1 MKPNPQQERLANLP
15 IGNVLVVAPAGC
27 GKTEALAARAK
38 AVVARGDVTAPCKV
52 LALTFSNKAKE
63 NLATRV
69 RRVVGAGA
77 SQRITVT
84 NFHGLA
90 ARVVRAHGTVLGIPA
105 DVTFPED
112 PWRKCKLAREEIRL
126 PVFLELDQ
134 IDALFASIKD
144 ADVELLVRLCIF
156 TGRRIGEVVALEWQK
171 LDLDGLKYQA
181 WSPKTRRWQ
190 TYPMHA
196 ALADALRPVRQDIGY
211 VVPRWRSANTAG
223 RAVKNALRAAGFGN
237 LRPHDLRHTFA
248 FQLAKATNADAY
260 ELERRLGHRSGRYI
274 SRYTNPPEAVAAG
287 YVEDL

>member
-112 PWRKCKLAREEIRL
+112 PWRKRQRRELGVNFNNGGAFE
-126 PVFLELDQ
+126 
-134 IDALFASIKD
+134 
-144 ADVELLVRLCIF
+144 
-156 TGRRIGEVVALEWQK
+156 
-171 LDLDGLKYQA
+171 
-181 WSPKTRRWQ
+181 
-190 TYPMHA
+190 A
-196 ALADALRPVRQDIGY
+196 ALSDAKRGTFDDDEVMERL
-211 VVPRWRSANTAG
+211 TATG
-223 RAVKNALRAAGFGN
+223 NALAISYEEM
-237 LRPHDLRHTFA
+237 LRG
-248 FQLAKATNADAY
+248 
-260 ELERRLGHRSGRYI
+260 EGRL
-274 SRYTNPPEAVAAG
+274 
-287 YVEDL
+287 D